1 MVCFT
6 TFKLHVHVKQ
16 LVAYWK
22 AFIKNLVARCKVA
35 AQVTLFIKLL
45 LYSCMQWMILLICDT
60 YISLYLWN
68 ILYICSTQNLINS
81 FHVFH
86 PSIIFATIMII
97 LLFFMYMPLEGPWFV
112 NKHMYSKSQVL
123 LICFHITNLLGLIFL
138 QSFITTQTLL
148 QVSNK
153 INCERNLWS

>member
-1 MVCFT
+1 MFYDFQITCTCKAIGSLLKSFH
-6 TFKLHVHVKQ
+6 KE
-16 LVAYWK
+16 LVAS
-22 AFIKNLVARCKVA
+22 CKVA
-35 AQVTLFIKLL
+35 AQVTLFIQML
-45 LYSCMQWMILLICDT
+45 LYSCMQWMILLICDI

-138 QSFITTQTLL
+138 HSFITTQTLL

-153 INCERNLWS
+153 INCEWNLWS

>member
-1 MVCFT
+1 M
-6 TFKLHVHVKQ
+6 
-16 LVAYWK
+16 VAYWK
-22 AFIKNLVARCKVA
+22 AFIKNLVASCKVA

-68 ILYICSTQNLINS
+68 ILYICSIQNLINS

-97 LLFFMYMPLEGPWFV
+97 LLFFMYMPPDGPWFV

-123 LICFHITNLLGLIFL
+123 LICFSYIEPIGVNIFAVIYHYSNFIA
-138 QSFITTQTLL
+138 SF
-148 QVSNK
+148 K
-153 INCERNLWS
+153 

>member
-6 TFKLHVHVKQ
+6 TFKLHVRVKQ

-22 AFIKNLVARCKVA
+22 AFIKNLVASCKVA
-35 AQVTLFIKLL
+35 AQVTLFILLL

-97 LLFFMYMPLEGPWFV
+97 LLFFMYMPPMALDLWINICIANLKFYLFV
-112 NKHMYSKSQVL
+112 
-123 LICFHITNLLGLIFL
+123 FHISNILGLIFL

-153 INCERNLWS
+153 INCEWNLWS

>member
-1 MVCFT
+1 M
-6 TFKLHVHVKQ
+6 
-16 LVAYWK
+16 VAYWK
-22 AFIKNLVARCKVA
+22 AFIKNLVASCKVA
-35 AQVTLFIKLL
+35 AQVTLFIQML
-45 LYSCMQWMILLICDT
+45 LYSCMQWMILLIRDI

-97 LLFFMYMPLEGPWFV
+97 LLFFMYMPPDGPWFV

-123 LICFHITNLLGLIFL
+123 LICFSYIEPIGVNIFAVIYHYSNFIA
-138 QSFITTQTLL
+138 SF
-148 QVSNK
+148 K
-153 INCERNLWS
+153 

>member
-1 MVCFT
+1 M
-6 TFKLHVHVKQ
+6 
-16 LVAYWK
+16 VAYWK
-22 AFIKNLVARCKVA
+22 AFIKNLVASCKVA
-35 AQVTLFIKLL
+35 AQVTLFILLL

-97 LLFFMYMPLEGPWFV
+97 LLFFMYMPPDGPWFV

-123 LICFHITNLLGLIFL
+123 LICFSYIEPIGVNIFAVIYHYSNFIA
-138 QSFITTQTLL
+138 SF
-148 QVSNK
+148 K
-153 INCERNLWS
+153 

>member
-1 MVCFT
+1 M
-6 TFKLHVHVKQ
+6 
-16 LVAYWK
+16 VAYWK

-35 AQVTLFIKLL
+35 AQVTLFILLL

-97 LLFFMYMPLEGPWFV
+97 LLFFMYMPPKGPWFV
-112 NKHMYSKSQVL
+112 NKYMYSKSQVL
-123 LICFHITNLLGLIFL
+123 LICFSYIEPIGVNIFAVIYHYSNFIA
-138 QSFITTQTLL
+138 SF
-148 QVSNK
+148 K
-153 INCERNLWS
+153 

>member
-1 MVCFT
+1 M
-6 TFKLHVHVKQ
+6 
-16 LVAYWK
+16 VAYWK
-22 AFIKNLVARCKVA
+22 AFIKNLVASCKVA
-35 AQVTLFIKLL
+35 AQVTLFIQML
-45 LYSCMQWMILLICDT
+45 LYSCMQWMILLICDI

-97 LLFFMYMPLEGPWFV
+97 LLFFMYMPPDGPWFV

-123 LICFHITNLLGLIFL
+123 LICFSYIEPIGVNIFAVIYHYSNFIA
-138 QSFITTQTLL
+138 SF
-148 QVSNK
+148 K
-153 INCERNLWS
+153 

>member
-6 TFKLHVHVKQ
+6 TFKLHVRVKQ

-35 AQVTLFIKLL
+35 VQVTLFILL
-45 LYSCMQWMILLICDT
+45 LLNSCMQWMILLICDT

-81 FHVFH
+81 FHVFRS
-86 PSIIFATIMII
+86 SIIFATIMII

-123 LICFHITNLLGLIFL
+123 LICFSYIEPIGVNIFAVIYHYSNFIA
-138 QSFITTQTLL
+138 SF
-148 QVSNK
+148 K
-153 INCERNLWS
+153 